1 MTSENAYRFLAR
13 LDGVKANGP
22 NRWMARCPC
31 RNDDRNPSLSVRDE
45 NGNVGVYCHRGNGCN
60 FEQICSAVGMKP
72 ADLFADTK
80 TDDSA
85 RERKPKKPKSKK
97 LVKVY
102 KYYDENG
109 EFVYEK
115 LRYVT
120 EDGKKTF
127 LQRRPNPDIQGD
139 YLYSLE
145 GVRKVIYNLP
155 SVLRAVREG
164 EPVYVVE
171 GEKDADT
178 LTAMG
183 FVATTGPSGAG
194 SGKWEAHFSEWL
206 AGGIVEVIADNDD
219 AGISYASEVFSA
231 LREHGCQVSITRAP
245 NHKDFTEHSEAGF
258 KLSDLVEVVPLT
270 REELEQVMSPM
281 EELSVRVSEVLTDR
295 SITDATKLAR
305 VSAMIG
311 GAYTTERIDTGRLVK
326 WDDFM
331 QEADDGI
338 YDWIIPD
345 ILERKERVI
354 VVAAEGVGKTMLA
367 RQIAILSSFGIHPFS
382 FQPIPPVRTLFIDLE
397 NPDRII
403 RRMSRHT
410 YMRAKMR
417 VEKEFGMKLQPISA
431 SLLMKP
437 AGIDLLREDDR
448 SYLFKQIEMVKPEL
462 IMFGPLYKSYVDPGG
477 RNSESVAVE
486 VAKFLDSVKD
496 AYDCAL
502 WLEHHAPLGTSMAT
516 RELRPFGSAVWSRW
530 PEFGIS
536 LTPDP
541 LSPDGFTYELRHFR
555 GARDERQ
562 WPRKLRRGKMFPFE
576 ISEAATVYAPREDT
590 FRGEE
595 QF

>member
-1 MTSENAYRFLAR
+1 MTSETAHRFLSR
-13 LDGVKANGP
+13 LDGVRPNGP
-22 NRWMARCPC
+22 DRWMARCPC

-45 NGNVGVYCHRGNGCN
+45 NGNIGVYCHRGNGCS
-60 FEQICSAVGMKP
+60 FEQICSAMGMRP
-72 ADLFADTK
+72 AELFADTK
-80 TDDSA
+80 SNDFT
-85 RERKPKKPKSKK
+85 RERKPRKPKSKK
-97 LVKVY
+97 LVKIY

-127 LQRRPNPDIQGD
+127 LQRRPDPDVPGD
-139 YLYSLE
+139 YVYSLD
-145 GVRKVIYNLP
+145 GVRKVLYNLP
-155 SVLRAVREG
+155 AVLKAVGDG

-178 LTAMG
+178 LTSLG
-183 FVATTGPSGAG
+183 FAATTGPSGAG
-194 SGKWEAHFSEWL
+194 SGKWEPQFSEWL
-206 AGGIVEVIADNDD
+206 AGGIVEIIADNDE
-219 AGISYASEVFSA
+219 AGISYASEVFAA
-231 LREHGCQVSITRAP
+231 LREHGCEVSLVRAP
-245 NHKDFTEHSEAGF
+245 NHKDVTDHIGAGL
-258 KLSDLVEVVPLT
+258 KLGDLVDIAPLT
-270 REELEQVMSPM
+270 REELEQVVTPM
-281 EELSVRVSEVLTDR
+281 EDLAVRISEVLTDR
-295 SITDATKLAR
+295 SIKDATKLAR
-305 VSAMIG
+305 VQAMIG
-311 GAYTTERIDTGRLVK
+311 GSYTNDRIDTGRLVR

-331 QEADDGI
+331 SEEDDGI
-338 YDWIIPD
+338 YDWVIPD

-382 FQPIPPVRTLFIDLE
+382 FQSIPPVRTLFVDLE

-410 YMRAKMR
+410 YMRAKLR
-417 VEKEFGMKLQPISA
+417 VEKEFNMKVRPLDG
-431 SLLMKP
+431 SLLLKP
-437 AGIDLLREDDR
+437 SGIDLLREDDR
-448 SYLFKQIEMVKPEL
+448 AYLLRHIEAVKPEL

-486 VAKFLDSVKD
+486 VAKFLDVVKD

-502 WLEHHAPLGTSMAT
+502 WLEHHAPLGSNMAT

-541 LSPDGFTYELRHFR
+541 LSPDGYTYELRHFR

-562 WPRKLRRGKMFPFE
+562 WPKKLRRGRMFPFE
-576 ISEAATVYAPREDT
+576 ISEPAATRPSQVAGPHAD
-590 FRGEE
+590 EE
-595 QF
+595 F

>member
-1 MTSENAYRFLAR
+1 
-13 LDGVKANGP
+13 
-22 NRWMARCPC
+22 
-31 RNDDRNPSLSVRDE
+31 
-45 NGNVGVYCHRGNGCN
+45 
-60 FEQICSAVGMKP
+60 
-72 ADLFADTK
+72 
-80 TDDSA
+80 
-85 RERKPKKPKSKK
+85 
-97 LVKVY
+97 
-102 KYYDENG
+102 
-109 EFVYEK
+109 
-115 LRYVT
+115 
-120 EDGKKTF
+120 
-127 LQRRPNPDIQGD
+127 
-139 YLYSLE
+139 
-145 GVRKVIYNLP
+145 
-155 SVLRAVREG
+155 
-164 EPVYVVE
+164 
-171 GEKDADT
+171 
-178 LTAMG
+178 
-183 FVATTGPSGAG
+183 
-194 SGKWEAHFSEWL
+194 
-206 AGGIVEVIADNDD
+206 
-219 AGISYASEVFSA
+219 
-231 LREHGCQVSITRAP
+231 
-245 NHKDFTEHSEAGF
+245 
-258 KLSDLVEVVPLT
+258 
-270 REELEQVMSPM
+270 M
-281 EELSVRVSEVLTDR
+281 EELSVRISEVLTDR

-331 QEADDGI
+331 QEADDGT

-382 FQPIPPVRTLFIDLE
+382 FQPMPPVRTLFIDLE

-417 VEKEFGMKLQPISA
+417 VEKEFGLKPQPISA

-437 AGIDLLREDDR
+437 AGIDLLRDDDR

-562 WPRKLRRGKMFPFE
+562 WPKKLRRGKMFPFE
-576 ISEAATVYAPREDT
+576 ISEAATVHAPREDN

>member
-1 MTSENAYRFLAR
+1 VTSSTAANFLSR
-13 LDGVKANGP
+13 LNGVRPQGANK
-22 NRWMARCPC
+22 WMARCPC
-31 RNDDRNPSLSVRDE
+31 RNDDRNPSLSVRDD
-45 NGNVGVYCHRGNGCN
+45 NGNVGVYCHRGNGCS

-72 ADLFADTK
+72 ADLFADAPTPGATTETK
-80 TDDSA
+80 
-85 RERKPKKPKSKK
+85 KKSKKKK
-97 LVKVY
+97 LVKSY
-102 KYYDENG
+102 RYHDENG

-127 LQRRPNPDIQGD
+127 LQRRPDPSVPGEYVYTLD
-139 YLYSLE
+139 
-145 GVRKVIYNLP
+145 GVRKVLYNLP
-155 SVLRAVREG
+155 AVLRAVSEG

-178 LTAMG
+178 LSAMG

-194 SGKWEAHFSEWL
+194 SGKWEPQFSEWL
-206 AGGIVEVIADNDD
+206 AGGIVEIIADNDD
-219 AGISYASEVFSA
+219 AGIAYASEIHGA
-231 LREHGCQVSITRAP
+231 LTKVGCQVAMSRSPNFKDVTDHLQAGLTLGELQEIAP
-245 NHKDFTEHSEAGF
+245 
-258 KLSDLVEVVPLT
+258 LSA
-270 REELEQVMSPM
+270 EELEQSVSPM
-281 EELSVRVSEVLTDR
+281 EDLALRVTDVLTDR
-295 SITDATKLAR
+295 SINDSTKLAR
-305 VSAMIG
+305 AQALIG
-311 GAYTTERIDTGRLVK
+311 GAYQSESVDTGRLVK

-331 QEADDGI
+331 QEADDGT

-382 FQPIPPVRTLFIDLE
+382 FQPMPPVRTLFIDLE

-403 RRMSRHT
+403 RRMSRNT
-410 YMRAKMR
+410 FMRARLR
-417 VEKEFGMKLQPISA
+417 VEREFGIKKQPLNA

-437 AGIDLLREDDR
+437 SGIDLLREDDR
-448 SYLFKQIEMVKPEL
+448 NYLFRQIEATKPEL

-541 LSPDGFTYELRHFR
+541 LSPDGYTYELRHFR

-562 WPRKLRRGKMFPFE
+562 WPKKLKRGHMFPFE

-595 QF
+595 RF

>member
-1 MTSENAYRFLAR
+1 MTSENAYRFLAK
-13 LDGVKANGP
+13 LDGVKPQGP
-22 NRWMARCPC
+22 NKWSARCPC

-45 NGNVGVYCHRGNGCN
+45 NGNIGVYCHRGNGCN
-60 FEQICSAVGMKP
+60 FEQICSAVGVKP
-72 ADLFADTK
+72 SELFADSASHDPTRDKKTK
-80 TDDSA
+80 
-85 RERKPKKPKSKK
+85 KQKSKK
-97 LVKVY
+97 LVKTY

-127 LQRRPNPDIQGD
+127 LQRRPDPNIPGD
-139 YLYSLE
+139 FVYSLD
-145 GVRKVIYNLP
+145 GIRKVIYNLP
-155 SVLRAVREG
+155 EVLRAVKDG

-178 LTAMG
+178 LSSMG

-194 SGKWEAHFSEWL
+194 SGKWEPHFSEWL
-206 AGGIVEVIADNDD
+206 AGGIVEIIADNDEP
-219 AGISYASEVFSA
+219 GIAYASEVYAA
-231 LREHGCQVSITRAP
+231 LKEHGCQVFLTRSP
-245 NHKDFTEHSEAGF
+245 NYKDFTDHYEAGF
-258 KLSDLVEVVPLT
+258 KLEDLVEVVPLT
-270 REELEQVMSPM
+270 REELEQTMTPM
-281 EELSVRVSEVLTDR
+281 EELAVKVSELLTDR
-295 SITDATKLAR
+295 SIPDATKLAR
-305 VSAMIG
+305 VQAIV
-311 GAYTTERIDTGRLVK
+311 GASYTNDRIDTGRLVK

-331 QEADDGI
+331 LEADDGT

-382 FQPIPPVRTLFIDLE
+382 FQPMEPVRTLFIDLE

-417 VEKEFGMKLQPISA
+417 VEKEFGLKPKPISA

-437 AGIDLLREDDR
+437 SGIDLLREDDR
-448 SYLFKQIEMVKPEL
+448 SYLFRQIEAVKPQL

-502 WLEHHAPLGTSMAT
+502 WLEHHAPLGVSMAT

-541 LSPDGFTYELRHFR
+541 LSLDGYTYELRHFR

-562 WPRKLRRGKMFPFE
+562 WPKKLKRGKMFPFE
-576 ISEAATVYAPREDT
+576 MVDVATV
-590 FRGEE
+590 GESHRSDS
-595 QF
+595 F

>member
-1 MTSENAYRFLAR
+1 MTSENAYRFLAK
-13 LDGVKANGP
+13 LDGVRPQGAD
-22 NRWMARCPC
+22 RWSARCPC
-31 RNDDRNPSLSVRDE
+31 RNDDSNPSLSIRDE
-45 NGNVGVYCHRGNGCN
+45 NGNIGVYCHRGNGCN
-60 FEQICSAVGMKP
+60 FEQICSAVGVKP
-72 ADLFADTK
+72 SELFADSPSKDFSREKKTK
-80 TDDSA
+80 
-85 RERKPKKPKSKK
+85 KQKSKK
-97 LVKVY
+97 LVKAY

-127 LQRRPNPDIQGD
+127 LQRRPHPDIPGD
-139 YLYSLE
+139 FIYSLD
-145 GVRKVIYNLP
+145 GIRKVIYNLP
-155 SVLRAVREG
+155 QVLRAVKDG
-164 EPVYVVE
+164 DPVYVVE

-178 LTAMG
+178 LMSMG

-194 SGKWEAHFSEWL
+194 SGKWESHFNEWL
-206 AGGIVEVIADNDD
+206 TGAIVEIIADNDD
-219 AGISYASEVFSA
+219 PGISYASEVYAA
-231 LREHGCQVSITRAP
+231 LKEHGCQVSLVKSP
-245 NHKDFTEHSEAGF
+245 NHKDFTDHHEAGL
-258 KLSDLVEVVPLT
+258 KLGDLVDVIPLT
-270 REELEQVMSPM
+270 REELEQVMTPM
-281 EELSVRVSEVLTDR
+281 EELAVRVSELLTDR
-295 SITDATKLAR
+295 SIPDATKLAR
-305 VSAMIG
+305 VQAVV
-311 GAYTTERIDTGRLVK
+311 GASYTNDRIDTGRLVK

-331 QEADDGI
+331 LEADDGT

-382 FQPIPPVRTLFIDLE
+382 FQPMEPVRTLFIDLE

-410 YMRAKMR
+410 YMRAKLR
-417 VEKEFGMKLQPISA
+417 VEKEFGLKPRPINA

-437 AGIDLLREDDR
+437 SGIDLLREDDR
-448 SYLFKQIEMVKPEL
+448 SYLFRQIEAVKPQL

-502 WLEHHAPLGTSMAT
+502 WLEHHAPLGVSMAT

-541 LSPDGFTYELRHFR
+541 LSIDGYTYELRHFR

-562 WPRKLRRGKMFPFE
+562 WPKKLKRGKMFPFE
-576 ISEAATVYAPREDT
+576 MVDIVAV
-590 FRGEE
+590 GESHSSDS
-595 QF
+595 F